1 MFKKTYI
8 IVFDVYK
15 VLKSDSLN
23 QVGNNE
29 VIFDVYFYQ
38 DIKKIICK
46 MRKDAISRIQ
56 KENNI
61 EEVQLRISILNRL
74 V

>member
-8 IVFDVYK
+8 IVFDVFK
-15 VLKSDSLN
+15 VLESGSLN

-29 VIFDVYFYQ
+29 VIFDVYFFQ

>member
-8 IVFDVYK
+8 IVFDVFK
-15 VLKSDSLN
+15 VLESGSLN

-29 VIFDVYFYQ
+29 VIFDVYFYE

-46 MRKDAISRIQ
+46 MREDAISRIQ
-56 KENNI
+56 KENNMAK
-61 EEVQLRISILNRL
+61 VQLRISILNRL
-74 V
+74 A